1 MKGRVLLLLVVALP
15 LLALPLVAQDDERP
29 YERAGWHHRSAPLA
43 AWTEGDAP
51 DAPRSVT
58 REAAKEQPPPPPPM
72 TNAPGPTPIMT
83 SPPGEL
89 FERAG
94 GFERRT
100 GPARAWS
107 EGEKP
112 PR

>member
-1 MKGRVLLLLVVALP
+1 MKGRILLVLVVALP

-29 YERAGWHHRSAPLA
+29 YERAGWNRRSAPLA

-51 DAPRSVT
+51 DAPRAQA
-58 REAAKEQPPPPPPM
+58 REATREQPPPPPM
-72 TNAPGPTPIMT
+72 ANSPGPTPIVT
-83 SPPGEL
+83 PAPGEL
-89 FERAG
+89 FERAA

-100 GPARAWS
+100 RPRRAWS

-112 PR
+112 PE